1 MPDLYLSIF
10 RFISIINNTVQDFF
24 IFTLWNYSQSI
35 SRIDIFIQS
44 IGINF
49 KRAVYIVSVYLAVLF
64 IKTDL
69 VFTDQ
74 LIWTVT
80 AVITEICTAC
90 LV

>member
-35 SRIDIFIQS
+35 SRIYIFIQS